1 MSRADFPDIRKDS
14 IMIALIQ
21 RVGNAAVAVDGKQ
34 ISQIGRGFLVL
45 LGVFEGDTEKEMC
58 LLAKKTANLRIF
70 TDEND
75 RMNLSPVQLLER
87 GESCE
92 ILVVSQFTLCAECKG
107 QNRPSFMAAAAPE
120 EANALYEKFVEELRT
135 VYGFT
140 VGTGEFGASMQ
151 VSLVNNGPVTIIL
164 DTEKL

>member
-1 MSRADFPDIRKDS
+1 
-14 IMIALIQ
+14 MIALIQ
-21 RVGNAAVAVDGKQ
+21 RVANAAVAVDDNQ
-34 ISQIGRGFLVL
+34 ISQIGRGFLIL
-45 LGVFEGDTEKEMC
+45 LGVFEGDTENEMR

-75 RMNLSPVQLLER
+75 KMNLSPSMLLER

-92 ILVVSQFTLCAECKG
+92 MLVVSQFTLCAACKG
-107 QNRPSFMAAAAPE
+107 QNRPSFMAAAAPDR
-120 EANALYEKFVEELRT
+120 ANELYEKFVEELRN

-140 VGTGEFGASMQ
+140 VGIGEFGAHMQ

>member
-1 MSRADFPDIRKDS
+1 
-14 IMIALIQ
+14 MIALIP
-21 RVGNAAVAVDGKQ
+21 RVANAAVAVDDNQ
-34 ISQIGRGFLVL
+34 SSQIGRGFLIL
-45 LGVFEGDTEKEMC
+45 LGVFEGDTEADLR

-75 RMNLSPVQLLER
+75 KMNLSPSMLLER

-92 ILVVSQFTLCAECKG
+92 MLVVSQFTLCAACKG
-107 QNRPSFMAAAAPE
+107 QNRPSFMAAAAPDR
-120 EANALYEKFVEELRT
+120 ANELYEKFVEELRN

-140 VGTGEFGASMQ
+140 VGTGEFGAHMQ

>member
-1 MSRADFPDIRKDS
+1 
-14 IMIALIQ
+14 MIALIQ
-21 RVGNAAVAVDGKQ
+21 RVANAAVAVDDNQ
-34 ISQIGRGFLVL
+34 ISQIGRGFLIL
-45 LGVFEGDTEKEMC
+45 LGVFEGDTEADLR

-75 RMNLSPVQLLER
+75 KMNLSPSMLLER

-92 ILVVSQFTLCAECKG
+92 MLVVSQFTLCAACKG
-107 QNRPSFMAAAAPE
+107 QNRPSFMAAAAPDR
-120 EANALYEKFVEELRT
+120 ANELYEKFVEELRN

-140 VGTGEFGASMQ
+140 VGTGEFGAHMQ

>member
-1 MSRADFPDIRKDS
+1 
-14 IMIALIQ
+14 MIALIQ
-21 RVGNAAVAVDGKQ
+21 RVANAAVAVDDNQ
-34 ISQIGRGFLVL
+34 ISHIGRGFLIL
-45 LGVFEGDTEKEMC
+45 LGVFEGDTEADLR
-58 LLAKKTANLRIF
+58 LLAKKTANVRIF

-75 RMNLSPVQLLER
+75 KMNLSPSMLLER

-92 ILVVSQFTLCAECKG
+92 MLVVSQFTLCAACKG
-107 QNRPSFMAAAAPE
+107 QNRPSFMAAAAPDR
-120 EANALYEKFVEELRT
+120 ANELYEKFVEELRN

-140 VGTGEFGASMQ
+140 VGTGEFGAHMQ

>member
-1 MSRADFPDIRKDS
+1 MRAI
-14 IMIALIQ
+14 IQ
-21 RVGNAAVAVDGKQ
+21 RVAHASVTIDGAVHGK
-34 ISQIGRGFLVL
+34 IGPGLLIL
-45 LGVFEGDTEKEMC
+45 LGVSEDDAEEDARY
-58 LLAKKTANLRIF
+58 LADKCVGLRIF

-92 ILVVSQFTLCAECKG
+92 MLVVSQFTLCAECKG

-120 EANALYEKFVEELRT
+120 EANALYEKFVKELHE

-140 VGTGEFGASMQ
+140 VGTGEFGAHMQ
-151 VSLVNNGPVTIIL
+151 VSLVNNGPVTIVL

>member
-1 MSRADFPDIRKDS
+1 
-14 IMIALIQ
+14 MIALIQ
-21 RVGNAAVAVDGKQ
+21 RVQNAGVTVEGRE
-34 ISQIGRGFLVL
+34 ISKIGRGFLVL
-45 LGVFEGDTEKEMC
+45 LGVFEGDTDKEMR

-92 ILVVSQFTLCAECKG
+92 MLVVSQFTLCAECKG

-120 EANALYEKFVEELRT
+120 EANALYEKFVKELHE

-140 VGTGEFGASMQ
+140 VGTGEFGAHMQ

>member
-1 MSRADFPDIRKDS
+1 
-14 IMIALIQ
+14 MIALIQ
-21 RVGNAAVAVDGKQ
+21 RVVNAAVAVDDNQ

-45 LGVFEGDTEKEMC
+45 LGVFEGDTENEMR

-75 RMNLSPVQLLER
+75 KMNLSPSMLLER

-92 ILVVSQFTLCAECKG
+92 MLVVSQFTLCAACKG
-107 QNRPSFMAAAAPE
+107 QNRPSFMAAAAPDR
-120 EANALYEKFVEELRT
+120 ANELYEKFVEELRN

-140 VGTGEFGASMQ
+140 VGTGEFGAHMQ

>member
-1 MSRADFPDIRKDS
+1 
-14 IMIALIQ
+14 MIALIQ
-21 RVGNAAVAVDGKQ
+21 RVANAAVAVDDNQ
-34 ISQIGRGFLVL
+34 SSQIGRGFLIL
-45 LGVFEGDTEKEMC
+45 LGVFEGDTEADLR

-75 RMNLSPVQLLER
+75 KMNLSPSMLLER

-92 ILVVSQFTLCAECKG
+92 MLVVSQFTLCAACKG
-107 QNRPSFMAAAAPE
+107 QNRPSFMAAAAPDR
-120 EANALYEKFVEELRT
+120 ANELYEKFVEELRN

-140 VGTGEFGASMQ
+140 VGTGEFGAHMQ

>member
-1 MSRADFPDIRKDS
+1 
-14 IMIALIQ
+14 MIALIQ
-21 RVGNAAVAVDGKQ
+21 RVQNAGVTVEGRE
-34 ISQIGRGFLVL
+34 ISHIGRGFLVL
-45 LGVFEGDTEKEMC
+45 LGVFEGDTEKEMR

-92 ILVVSQFTLCAECKG
+92 MLVVSLFTLCAECKG

-120 EANALYEKFVEELRT
+120 EANALYEKFVKELHE

-140 VGTGEFGASMQ
+140 VGTGEFGAHMQ

>member
-1 MSRADFPDIRKDS
+1 
-14 IMIALIQ
+14 MIALIQ
-21 RVGNAAVAVDGKQ
+21 RVANAAVAVDDNQ
-34 ISQIGRGFLVL
+34 ISQIGRGFLIL
-45 LGVFEGDTEKEMC
+45 LGVFEGDTEADLR

-75 RMNLSPVQLLER
+75 KMNLSPSMLLER

-92 ILVVSQFTLCAECKG
+92 MLVVSQFTLCAACKG
-107 QNRPSFMAAAAPE
+107 QNRPSFMAAAAPDR
-120 EANALYEKFVEELRT
+120 ANELYEKFVEELRN

-140 VGTGEFGASMQ
+140 VGIGEFGAHMQ

>member
-1 MSRADFPDIRKDS
+1 MKAI
-14 IMIALIQ
+14 LQ
-21 RVGNAAVAVDGKQ
+21 RVTHAKVTIDGQ
-34 ISQIGRGFLVL
+34 VSGEIGTGFLVL
-45 LGVFEGDTEKEMC
+45 LGVAPEDTQEEA
-58 LLAKKTANLRIF
+58 LYLARKIAGLRVF

-75 RMNLSPVQLLER
+75 KMNLSPSMLLER

-92 ILVVSQFTLCAECKG
+92 MLVVSQFTLCAACKG
-107 QNRPSFMAAAAPE
+107 QNRPSFMAAAAPDK
-120 EANALYEKFVEELRT
+120 ANKLYEEFVEELRN

-140 VGTGEFGASMQ
+140 VGTGEFAAHMQ

>member
-1 MSRADFPDIRKDS
+1 
-14 IMIALIQ
+14 MIALIQ
-21 RVGNAAVAVDGKQ
+21 RVANAAVAVDDNQ
-34 ISQIGRGFLVL
+34 ISQIGRGFLIL
-45 LGVFEGDTEKEMC
+45 LGVFEGDTENEMR

-75 RMNLSPVQLLER
+75 KMNLSPSMLLER

-92 ILVVSQFTLCAECKG
+92 MLVVSQFTLCAACKG
-107 QNRPSFMAAAAPE
+107 QNRPSFMAAAAPDR
-120 EANALYEKFVEELRT
+120 ANELYEKFVEELRN

-140 VGTGEFGASMQ
+140 VGTGEFGAHMQ

>member
-1 MSRADFPDIRKDS
+1 
-14 IMIALIQ
+14 MIALIQ
-21 RVGNAAVAVDGKQ
+21 RVANAAVAVDDNQ

-45 LGVFEGDTEKEMC
+45 LGVFEGDTENEMR

-75 RMNLSPVQLLER
+75 KMNLSPSMLLER

-92 ILVVSQFTLCAECKG
+92 MLVVSQFTLCAACKG
-107 QNRPSFMAAAAPE
+107 QNRPSFMAAAAPDR
-120 EANALYEKFVEELRT
+120 ANELYEKFVEELRN

-140 VGTGEFGASMQ
+140 VGTGEFGAHMQ

>member
-1 MSRADFPDIRKDS
+1 
-14 IMIALIQ
+14 MIALIQ
-21 RVGNAAVAVDGKQ
+21 RVTNAAVTVEDNQ

-45 LGVFEGDTEKEMC
+45 LGVFEGDTENEMR

-75 RMNLSPVQLLER
+75 KMNLSPSMLLER

-92 ILVVSQFTLCAECKG
+92 MLVVSQFTLCAACKG
-107 QNRPSFMAAAAPE
+107 QNRPSFMAAAAPDR
-120 EANALYEKFVEELRT
+120 ANELYEKFVEELRN

-140 VGTGEFGASMQ
+140 VGTGEFGAHMQ

>member
-1 MSRADFPDIRKDS
+1 
-14 IMIALIQ
+14 MIALIQ
-21 RVGNAAVAVDGKQ
+21 RVTNAAVTVEDNQ

-45 LGVFEGDTEKEMC
+45 LGVFEGDTENEMR

-75 RMNLSPVQLLER
+75 KMNLSPSMLLER

-92 ILVVSQFTLCAECKG
+92 MLVVSQFTLCAACKG
-107 QNRPSFMAAAAPE
+107 QNRPSFMAAAAPDR
-120 EANALYEKFVEELRT
+120 ANELYEKFFEELRN

-140 VGTGEFGASMQ
+140 VGTGEFGAHMQ

>member
-1 MSRADFPDIRKDS
+1 
-14 IMIALIQ
+14 MIALIQ
-21 RVGNAAVAVDGKQ
+21 RVANAAVAVDDNQ
-34 ISQIGRGFLVL
+34 ISQIGRGFLIL
-45 LGVFEGDTEKEMC
+45 LGVFEGDTEADLR

-75 RMNLSPVQLLER
+75 KMNLSSSMLLER

-92 ILVVSQFTLCAECKG
+92 MLVVSQFTLCAACKG
-107 QNRPSFMAAAAPE
+107 QNRPSFMAAAAPDR
-120 EANALYEKFVEELRT
+120 ANELYEKFVEELRN

-140 VGTGEFGASMQ
+140 VGTGEFGAHMQ

>member
-1 MSRADFPDIRKDS
+1 
-14 IMIALIQ
+14 MIALIQ
-21 RVGNAAVAVDGKQ
+21 RVANAAVAVEDNQ

-45 LGVFEGDTEKEMC
+45 LGVFEGDTENEMR

-75 RMNLSPVQLLER
+75 KMNLSPSMLLER

-92 ILVVSQFTLCAECKG
+92 MLVVSQFTLCAACKG
-107 QNRPSFMAAAAPE
+107 QNRPSFMAAAAPDR
-120 EANALYEKFVEELRT
+120 ANELYEKFVEELRN

-140 VGTGEFGASMQ
+140 VGTGEFGAHMQ

>member
-1 MSRADFPDIRKDS
+1 
-14 IMIALIQ
+14 MIALIL
-21 RVGNAAVAVDGKQ
+21 RVANAAVAVDDTQ
-34 ISQIGRGFLVL
+34 ISQIGRGFLIL
-45 LGVFEGDTEKEMC
+45 LGVFEGDTEADLR

-75 RMNLSPVQLLER
+75 KMNLSPSMLLER

-92 ILVVSQFTLCAECKG
+92 MLVVSQFTLCAACKG
-107 QNRPSFMAAAAPE
+107 QNRPSFMAAAAPDR
-120 EANALYEKFVEELRT
+120 ANELYEKFVEELRN

-140 VGTGEFGASMQ
+140 VGTGEFGAHMQ

>member
-1 MSRADFPDIRKDS
+1 
-14 IMIALIQ
+14 MIALIQ
-21 RVGNAAVAVDGKQ
+21 RVANAAVTVEDNQ
-34 ISQIGRGFLVL
+34 ISQIDRGFLIL
-45 LGVFEGDTEKEMC
+45 LGVFEGDTENEVR

-75 RMNLSPVQLLER
+75 KMNLSPSMLLER

-92 ILVVSQFTLCAECKG
+92 MLVVSQFTLCAACKG
-107 QNRPSFMAAAAPE
+107 QNRPSFMAAAAPDK
-120 EANALYEKFVEELRT
+120 ANKLYEEFVEELRN

-140 VGTGEFGASMQ
+140 VGTGEFAAHMQ

>member
-1 MSRADFPDIRKDS
+1 
-14 IMIALIQ
+14 MIALIQ
-21 RVGNAAVAVDGKQ
+21 RVQNAGVTVEGRE
-34 ISQIGRGFLVL
+34 ISHIGRGFLVL
-45 LGVFEGDTEKEMC
+45 LGVFEGDTEKKMR

-92 ILVVSQFTLCAECKG
+92 MLVVSQFTLCAECKG

-120 EANALYEKFVEELRT
+120 EANALYEKFVKELHE

-140 VGTGEFGASMQ
+140 VGTGEFGAHMQ
-151 VSLVNNGPVTIIL
+151 VSLVNNGPVTIVL

>member
-1 MSRADFPDIRKDS
+1 
-14 IMIALIQ
+14 MIALIQ
-21 RVGNAAVAVDGKQ
+21 RVANAAVAVDDNQ
-34 ISQIGRGFLVL
+34 ISQIGRGFLIL
-45 LGVFEGDTEKEMC
+45 LGVFEGDTEADLR

-75 RMNLSPVQLLER
+75 KMNLSPSMLLER

-92 ILVVSQFTLCAECKG
+92 MLVVSQFTLCAACKG
-107 QNRPSFMAAAAPE
+107 QNRPSFMAAAAPDK
-120 EANALYEKFVEELRT
+120 ANKLYEEFVEELRN

-140 VGTGEFGASMQ
+140 VGTGEFGAHMQ

>member
-1 MSRADFPDIRKDS
+1 
-14 IMIALIQ
+14 MIALIQ
-21 RVGNAAVAVDGKQ
+21 RVTNAAVAVDDNQ
-34 ISQIGRGFLVL
+34 ISQIGRGFLIL
-45 LGVFEGDTEKEMC
+45 LGVFEGDTEADLR

-75 RMNLSPVQLLER
+75 KMNLSPSMLLER

-92 ILVVSQFTLCAECKG
+92 MLVVSQFTLCAACKG
-107 QNRPSFMAAAAPE
+107 QNRPSFMAAAAPDR
-120 EANALYEKFVEELRT
+120 ANELYEKFVEELRN

-140 VGTGEFGASMQ
+140 VGTGEFGAHMQ

>member
-1 MSRADFPDIRKDS
+1 MTAV
-14 IMIALIQ
+14 IQ
-21 RVGNAAVAVDGKQ
+21 RVLRCSLVADGEPFSN
-34 ISQIGRGFLVL
+34 IERGLLIL
-45 LGVFEGDTEKEMC
+45 LGVREGDTDKDVEV
-58 LLAKKTANLRIF
+58 LASKIDGMRIF

-75 RMNLSPVQLLER
+75 KMNLSPSMLLER

-92 ILVVSQFTLCAECKG
+92 MLVVSQFTLCAACKG
-107 QNRPSFMAAAAPE
+107 QNRPSFMAAAAPDR
-120 EANALYEKFVEELRT
+120 ANELYEKFVEELRN

-140 VGTGEFGASMQ
+140 VGTGEFGAHMQ

>member
-1 MSRADFPDIRKDS
+1 
-14 IMIALIQ
+14 MIALIQ
-21 RVGNAAVAVDGKQ
+21 RVANAAVAVDDNQ
-34 ISQIGRGFLVL
+34 ISQIGRGFLIL
-45 LGVFEGDTEKEMC
+45 LGVFEGDTEADLR

-75 RMNLSPVQLLER
+75 KMNLSPTMLLER

-92 ILVVSQFTLCAECKG
+92 MLVVSQFTLCAACKG
-107 QNRPSFMAAAAPE
+107 QNRPSFMAAAAPDR
-120 EANALYEKFVEELRT
+120 ANELYEKFVEELRN

-140 VGTGEFGASMQ
+140 VGTGEFGAHMQ

>member
-1 MSRADFPDIRKDS
+1 
-14 IMIALIQ
+14 MIALIQ
-21 RVGNAAVAVDGKQ
+21 RVANAAVTVEDNQ

-45 LGVFEGDTEKEMC
+45 LGVFEGDTENEVR

-75 RMNLSPVQLLER
+75 KMNLSPSMLLER

-92 ILVVSQFTLCAECKG
+92 MLVVSQFTLCAACKG
-107 QNRPSFMAAAAPE
+107 QTARRLWRLPRRIKRTK
-120 EANALYEKFVEELRT
+120 LYEEFVEELRN

-140 VGTGEFGASMQ
+140 VGTGEFGAHMQ